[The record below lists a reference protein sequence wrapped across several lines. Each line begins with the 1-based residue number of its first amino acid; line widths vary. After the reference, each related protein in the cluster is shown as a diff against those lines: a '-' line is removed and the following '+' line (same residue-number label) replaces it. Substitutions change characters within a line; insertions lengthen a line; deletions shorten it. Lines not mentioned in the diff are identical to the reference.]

1 MIRDLNDKQR
11 DELFKSCELKK
22 SGKINDSWNKLG
34 KKYGCTGEQV
44 RCWYNKL
51 QIANGQLKGK
61 YEQGKERILVM
72 SDLHVPEH
80 DEEMILKTIEKHKDI
95 SMLILG
101 GDIIDCKAVSSFLDS
116 GISVLDS
123 ELIQAHFLIRKI
135 QRILSKQCKIILVK
149 GNHEHRVNTLFNK
162 QVKQMGS
169 AIVETEILYKLA
181 NGFTVQ
187 NRHTNVRSKY
197 PKLENVFYCEDRTF
211 VYGDLLVNHPAVFSK
226 NPLQA
231 IKNMYE
237 NTFRFKYTQ
246 CKVFLMGHT
255 HQLGICFRD
264 NGVLL
269 GETGCMSYKHDYA
282 NDDTRAYG
290 SAQLGYITFEMLEK
304 KVQIETIKVH
314 SLGPCREQYS
324 KWKLEV

>member
-1 MIRDLNDKQR
+1 MIKDLTEGQKALLLNICQ
-11 DELFKSCELKK
+11 LKK
-22 SGKINDSWNKLG
+22 AGEYTQSWNEIG
-34 KKYGCTGEQV
+34 SRFGCTGEQV

-51 QIANGQLKGK
+51 QTSNGQLEGK
-61 YEQGKERILVM
+61 YLKGKERILVM

-80 DEEMILKTIEKHKDI
+80 DEENILNTITKHKDI

-101 GDIIDCKAVSSFLDS
+101 GDIIDCKSASSFLDS

-123 ELIQAHFLIRKI
+123 ELITAHELVQKMKKI
-135 QRILSKQCKIILVK
+135 LRPECKIILVK

-162 QVKQMGS
+162 QAKQLGS

-187 NRHTNVRSKY
+187 NRHTNVRTIY
-197 PKLENVFYCEDRTF
+197 PPIENVLYCEDRTF
-211 VYGDLLVNHPAVFSK
+211 VYGDLLVNHPNVFSK

-231 IKNMYE
+231 IKTMYE
-237 NTFRFKYTQ
+237 SVFKFKYPEV
-246 CKVFLMGHT
+246 KVCLMGHT
-255 HQLGICFRD
+255 HQLGVCFRD
-264 NGVLL
+264 NGVVL
-269 GETGCMSYKHDYA
+269 GETGCMAFRHDYA

-290 SAQLGYITFEMLEK
+290 PAQLGYMTFEMQDK
-304 KVQIETIKVH
+304 KVLLDTLKIH
-314 SLGPCREQYS
+314 SLGPCREQYN